1 MLQFTEVWVVFL
13 IIKILEFPTNVIVH
27 RPLVITK
34 CITKSTYCS
43 CDVMVFRVRKMLQS
57 NLTH

>member
-1 MLQFTEVWVVFL
+1 MEVWVVFL
-13 IIKILEFPTNVIVH
+13 IIKILEFPPNVIVH

-34 CITKSTYCS
+34 YITKATYCS
-43 CDVMVFRVRKMLQS
+43 CDVMVSRVRKMLQS